1 MRKAGAARPRRG
13 MSATAR
19 TWSSPAPACSRWTP
33 SLQSMQCRQ
42 TSASPDACQL
52 TKPCPH
58 GYLPTNEPAAMHLTD
73 PTAAAAEATPPH
85 TTPPIATTTQEQR
98 SEVHRKLGRCLYRLQ
113 QYERLMK
120 AVLVEHDLSGTV
132 HDWQSRRQARV
143 EFFAPMTLGTLVKH
157 LKRSYLST
165 HLPGQEIADEGSAP
179 EVTDQI
185 WFSVR
190 ARMRLE
196 PDAFAQTVSGLEEL
210 VALRNELVHHLME
223 RFDLWNP
230 GGCADADAYLERSY
244 EQVDRHLLELLEWAR
259 HSDKARE
266 LMASALASDA
276 IQEHIA
282 QTVPSPPLVLNAD
295 SNIVQCLRE
304 AQAFLAVDGWT
315 LLEDAIDFIRITS
328 EEESPSRY
336 NCLNWR
342 QVLRD
347 SGVFEY
353 ERQALPDREGLRVA
367 YRTTRTRRG

>member
-1 MRKAGAARPRRG
+1 MSARIPSDERASRHAPHRSNSKNRRG
-13 MSATAR
+13 NPAWGAT
-19 TWSSPAPACSRWTP
+19 
-33 SLQSMQCRQ
+33 L
-42 TSASPDACQL
+42 
-52 TKPCPH
+52 
-58 GYLPTNEPAAMHLTD
+58 
-73 PTAAAAEATPPH
+73 
-85 TTPPIATTTQEQR
+85 IATTIQEQR
-98 SEVHRKLGRCLYRLQ
+98 SEVHRKLGRCMCRLQ

-120 AVLVEHDLSGTV
+120 AMLAEHDLSGTP

-143 EFFAPMTLGTLVKH
+143 EFFAVMTLGTLVKH

-165 HLPGQEIADEGSAP
+165 NLSGQETADEGTEP

-185 WFSVR
+185 WLSVR
-190 ARMRLE
+190 AGMRLE
-196 PDAFAQTVSGLEEL
+196 PDAFARTVSGLEEL

-230 GGCADADAYLERSY
+230 GSCADADAYLERSY
-244 EQVDRHLLELLEWAR
+244 ERVDRHLLELLEWAR

-353 ERQALPDREGLRVA
+353 ERPALPDREGLRVA
-367 YRTTRTRRG
+367 YRTRRG